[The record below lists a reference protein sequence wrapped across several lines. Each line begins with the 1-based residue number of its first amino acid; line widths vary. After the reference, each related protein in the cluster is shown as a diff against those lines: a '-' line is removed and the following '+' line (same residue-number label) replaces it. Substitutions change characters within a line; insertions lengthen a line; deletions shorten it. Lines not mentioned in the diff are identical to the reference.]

1 MAQRRWQDLTPAQ
14 QAGLLAAA
22 SVQLSL
28 AVSAWADLAARPAD
42 QVNGRKSVWAAVIA
56 INVVGPLTYFTK
68 GRRR

>member
-1 MAQRRWQDLTPAQ
+1 MAQRRWQDFTPAQ
-14 QAGLLAAA
+14 QAGLLVTA

-42 QVNGRKSVWAAVIA
+42 QVNGRKAVWAAVIA